1 MSTTIG
7 YSSELYLID
16 PQDLI
21 KLKKTPVADAAIVM
35 QKDPIIV
42 LVGNSQSKQKDTLVC
57 GRDIIKNAIANNLE
71 YVEVRFV
78 FHSNIANWNI
88 LPIFFKGLRKNYK
101 FESKTIYHTSL
112 SHLRSLHIERGF
124 RNAENA
130 YVISKRWHI
139 TPEKRIEKYNKL
151 KNSILK
157 KGFSDKFPIS
167 IMLCRRM
174 GIKDSVD
181 DGHHRIGLCVENNI
195 DRIAIHFRA
204 AGALMPLMQK
214 FGLKII
220 NKLCKIKH

>member
-1 MSTTIG
+1 MSTTIR

-16 PQDLI
+16 PKDLI
-21 KLKKTPVADAAIVM
+21 KLNDTPSSDANKIKHNNPV
-35 QKDPIIV
+35 IV
-42 LVGNSQSKQKDTLVC
+42 LIGNYKKRKKDTLVC
-57 GRDIIKNAIANNLE
+57 GRDIIKNAIDHNVDYIA
-71 YVEVRFV
+71 VRFV
-78 FHSNIANWNI
+78 FHTNIANWNI
-88 LPIFFKGLRKNYK
+88 LPIFFKGLRQNYK
-101 FESKTIYHTSL
+101 FESKMVYHTSL

-130 YVISKRWHI
+130 YVISKRWKI
-139 TPEKRIEKYNKL
+139 TPEIRIKKYNKL

-167 IMLCRRM
+167 IMLCRRI

-181 DGHHRIGLCVENNI
+181 DGHHRIGLCIENNI

-204 AGALMPLMQK
+204 AGALMPSIQK

-220 NKLCKIKH
+220 NKFCKIKH